1 MKIIHLL
8 ASPFFTGP
16 AEVVAQLALAQR
28 RLGHEVTVA
37 VDRKRTEAPA
47 EELAAPRFEA
57 LGLSSDAA
65 LELSVKSTPWAM
77 MRDVL
82 TLRGVAVDVVHSH
95 FSHDHVIARLGR
107 PPGAVLVRSVHAP
120 RSLRWTAPA
129 ADAWTVPTAQLA
141 RKRIGLPVMVL
152 PPIVAD
158 TFVPAEDRAEAKRS
172 LGLPEAPLI
181 GMVSTFQA
189 SRRHAL
195 GLDAFARVH
204 ARRPDARLVLVGD
217 GALEPELRTQVA
229 RLGLQAAVHFAGYQA
244 GDRFVAWLQAMDEVW
259 VLGLGNDFAGRAAAQ
274 ARACGARVVAVDEGA
289 LERYA
294 DALVAADADAID
306 AAALRPER
314 RSVTLEPAE
323 SVARRVLALYE
334 QARQR

>member
-1 MKIIHLL
+1 MKIVHLL

-37 VDRKRTEAPA
+37 VDRKRTETSA
-47 EELAAPRFEA
+47 EELAAPRFDA
-57 LGLSSDAA
+57 LGLLSGAS

-82 TLRGVAVDVVHSH
+82 TLRGVAADVVHSH
-95 FSHDHVIARLGR
+95 FSHDHVLARLGR
-107 PPGAVLVRSVHAP
+107 PSGAVLVRSVHAP
-120 RSLRWTAPA
+120 RSLRWTAPPA
-129 ADAWTVPTAQLA
+129 EAWTVPTAELA
-141 RKRIGLPVMVL
+141 RKLIGLPVLVL
-152 PPIVAD
+152 PPIVGD
-158 TFVPAEDRAEAKRS
+158 TFVPAADRAEAKRA
-172 LGLPEAPLI
+172 LGLPEAPVI

-217 GALEPELRTQVA
+217 GALEPELRAQVA
-229 RLGLQAAVHFAGYQA
+229 RLELEASVTFAGYQA
-244 GDRFVAWLQAMDEVW
+244 GARFVSWLQALDEVW

-274 ARACGARVVAVDEGA
+274 ARACGARVVSVDEGA

-294 DALVAADADAID
+294 DALVAADAEAID
-306 AAALRPER
+306 AVALTNER
-314 RSVTLEPAE
+314 RSVKLESAE
-323 SVARRVLALYE
+323 SIARRVLALYE
-334 QARQR
+334 QAGAR